1 MVYNDNGCIPGNQ
14 PKKNRSVVLMKKLE
28 LKDLIF
34 QAMIAAIYFV
44 FTIILKP
51 ISYGYIQFRI
61 SELLI
66 ILILFAPKHL
76 IGITL
81 GCFIANFFGDI
92 PVFDVPFGTL
102 ATLLSGILI
111 ILFKRKIWTLI
122 FPVILN
128 GVIIGLVLFYGLS
141 LTIPIYYVIGYVAL
155 GELAVLTLG
164 AIIYSVIKDNP
175 ILLNILK

>member
-1 MVYNDNGCIPGNQ
+1 MIGCIPGNQ
-14 PKKNRSVVLMKKLE
+14 PKKNRSVFEMKKFQ

-51 ISYGYIQFRI
+51 ISYGYIQFRL

-76 IGITL
+76 IGITM
-81 GCFIANFFGDI
+81 GCFIANFFSDI

-102 ATLLSGILI
+102 ATLLSGIMM
-111 ILFKRKIWTLI
+111 ILFKRKTWTLI

-141 LTIPIYYVIGYVAL
+141 LPIPVYYVMGYVAL
-155 GELAVLTLG
+155 GELLVLTLG
-164 AIIYSVIKDNP
+164 TVIYYLIKDNQ
-175 ILLNILK
+175 ILINILK